1 MFIDHI
7 AIYTD
12 QLEVLRNY
20 YTRYFGATSN
30 NMYFNEK
37 KQFRSYFLTFESGA
51 RIEIMSLP
59 GIPDN
64 ANDTEN
70 AQHKGIIHFAFA
82 IETMLDVDNKAKE
95 FLADGYKVID
105 GPRKTGDGY
114 YEFVTLD
121 PDKNRIEITSKFV
134 DSAT

>member
-1 MFIDHI
+1 MYIDHI
-7 AIYTD
+7 AIYTN

-20 YTRYFGATSN
+20 YIKYFGATSN
-30 NMYFNEK
+30 KMYFNEK
-37 KQFRSYFLTFESGA
+37 KQFRSYFLSFESGA
-51 RIEIMSLP
+51 RIEIMSMS

-64 ANDTEN
+64 KNDTEN

-82 IETMLDVDNKAKE
+82 VETVQDVDNMAKK
-95 FLADGYKVID
+95 FMTDAYKIID

-121 PDKNRIEITSKFV
+121 PDMNRIEITSKFI
-134 DSAT
+134 DLTT